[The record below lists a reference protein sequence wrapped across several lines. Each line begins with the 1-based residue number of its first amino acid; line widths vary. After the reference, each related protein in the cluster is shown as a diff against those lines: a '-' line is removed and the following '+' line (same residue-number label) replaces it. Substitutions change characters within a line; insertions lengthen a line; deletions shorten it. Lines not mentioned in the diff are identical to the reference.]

1 MAGLVFAWPIF
12 LEAFISLRSGA
23 SSMNSLPQNDGVILV
38 CAQLD
43 RNLVDEVSVSLLLS
57 VACGRRFC
65 SLRSKER
72 EDVNAVEEE

>member
-1 MAGLVFAWPIF
+1 
-12 LEAFISLRSGA
+12 
-23 SSMNSLPQNDGVILV
+23 MNSPPQNDGVILV

-65 SLRSKER
+65 SLSWISG
-72 EDVNAVEEE
+72 AVSIWSRLGWRRGGHASLQLEV

>member
-1 MAGLVFAWPIF
+1 
-12 LEAFISLRSGA
+12 
-23 SSMNSLPQNDGVILV
+23 MNSLPQNDGVILV